1 MTKPITL
8 EPDYEAIAIEFQ
20 NKIEALEYALSERE
34 SDIDELKDRIE
45 KFEAVIE
52 YLEDKLGINNS
63 I

>member
-1 MTKPITL
+1 MTEPITL

-45 KFEAVIE
+45 KLEAVIE

>member
-1 MTKPITL
+1 MTEPITL

>member
-1 MTKPITL
+1 MTEPITL

-45 KFEAVIE
+45 KFEAIIE